1 MGKGKNR
8 LKAKLQTAARDRAPT
23 SRSVASSSTP
33 APSVEE
39 LLRNRPAVRSSRHSA
54 AYTELQHGSAA
65 AFERHQQWIAGT
77 QESALRR
84 AQRSAIAGPA
94 PPESW
99 REIWTERVLTTGM
112 HSAPEPVVY
121 PDATGV
127 PSLSSICA
135 NAVAKNIRRY
145 KRTAAMFRSVPF
157 YLRATIMLRCVGLS
171 DDLLPLFAGDDMR
184 MWTFV
189 RSKSSVAG
197 ISKHLLGAVL
207 EEEEDEAFR
216 FREGSS
222 ENVVGNSA
230 QPEVDSWEDY
240 ADIPTLST
248 PTLLNVGRNT
258 LENLCNLRMY
268 NKPSLPHTFTTL
280 LCRHIPHLS
289 SLTVENTYNPLTG
302 PSAFSAF
309 ARQLHHLVFLDVS
322 YCGWVDDSLI
332 ADIGWEEET
341 VFPKLR
347 WLAVVDCRFQKNPE
361 PSLKTMRP
369 QVKTISSVG
378 GLRISDVYWQPWL

>member
-8 LKAKLQTAARDRAPT
+8 LKAKLQTAVRDRAPPF
-23 SRSVASSSTP
+23 SSVASSSTP
-33 APSVEE
+33 VLSVEE
-39 LLRNRPAVRSSRHSA
+39 LLRNRPAVRSSRHST
-54 AYTELQHGSAA
+54 AYTEVQHGSAA

-94 PPESW
+94 PPASW

-112 HSAPEPVVY
+112 HSAPEPVLH
-121 PDATGV
+121 PNATGA
-127 PSLSSICA
+127 PSLRSICA

-145 KRTAAMFRSVPF
+145 KGTAAMFRSVPF
-157 YLRATIMLRCVGLS
+157 YLRAVIMLRCVGLS

-197 ISKHLLGAVL
+197 ISKHLLGVVL
-207 EEEEDEAFR
+207 EEEEEDGFQ
-216 FREGSS
+216 EGSS
-222 ENVVGNSA
+222 DNAVSNSA

-258 LENLCNLRMY
+258 LANLHNLRMY
-268 NKPSLPHTFTTL
+268 NIPSLPHTFTTL
-280 LCRHIPHLS
+280 LCRHVPQLS
-289 SLTVENTYNPLTG
+289 SLTLENTYNPLTG

-322 YCGWVDDSLI
+322 YCGWVDDSLV
-332 ADIGWEEET
+332 ADIGWEEEET

-347 WLAVVDCRFQKNPE
+347 WLAVVDCRFQKSPE
-361 PSLKTMRP
+361 DSLKTMRP
-369 QVKTISSVG
+369 QVKLISSVG
-378 GLRISDVYWQPWL
+378 GLRLSDVYLQPWQ